1 MQNIQNLTNRPIE
14 FQGVR
19 IGAYSTASF
28 ATVND
33 FVTLSRLLNSGKVR
47 TYVTKSTTKQPET
60 VVDTTKTKETEP
72 QKEDTVTTLNAEDDV
87 TTLAEV
93 APEEKVDVMEEL
105 PKAPDDLEGIGN
117 IEEVS
122 EDKPEEEPTKKRTR
136 RKSSKN

>member
-1 MQNIQNLTNRPIE
+1 MQNIQNLTNRPVE

-28 ATVND
+28 ATIND

-47 TYVTKSTTKQPET
+47 TYVTKSTPKQPEP
-60 VVDTTKTKETEP
+60 VVETTKTKETEP
-72 QKEDTVTTLNAEDDV
+72 QKEDTVTTQKTEDDV

-93 APEEKVDVMEEL
+93 VPEKNVDVIEEL
-105 PKAPDDLEGIGN
+105 PKAPDDLEGAGD

-122 EDKPEEEPTKKRTR
+122 EDKPEEPTKKRTR

>member
-1 MQNIQNLTNRPIE
+1 MQNIQNLTNRPVE

-28 ATVND
+28 ATIND

-47 TYVTKSTTKQPET
+47 TYVTKSTTKQPEA
-60 VVDTTKTKETEP
+60 VVETTKAKETEP
-72 QKEDTVTTLNAEDDV
+72 QKEDAVTTPNTEDNVTTLV
-87 TTLAEV
+87 EV
-93 APEEKVDVMEEL
+93 VPEKNVDVVEEL
-105 PKAPDDLEGIGN
+105 PKAPDDLEGAGD

-122 EDKPEEEPTKKRTR
+122 EDKPEETTKKRTR

>member
-1 MQNIQNLTNRPIE
+1 MQNIQNLTNRPVE

-28 ATVND
+28 ATIND

-47 TYVTKSTTKQPET
+47 TYVTKSTPKQPET
-60 VVDTTKTKETEP
+60 VVETTKAKETEP
-72 QKEDTVTTLNAEDDV
+72 QKEDTVTTPNTKDDV

-93 APEEKVDVMEEL
+93 VPEKNVDVVEEL
-105 PKAPDDLEGIGN
+105 PKAPDDLEGAGD

-122 EDKPEEEPTKKRTR
+122 EDKPEEPTKKRTR

>member
-28 ATVND
+28 ATIND

-47 TYVTKSTTKQPET
+47 TYVTKSVTKQPE
-60 VVDTTKTKETEP
+60 VVVETAKTKEPEP
-72 QKEDTVTTLNAEDDV
+72 KKEDIVTTPKTEDDV

-93 APEEKVDVMEEL
+93 VPEKDVDVVEEL
-105 PKAPDDLEGIGN
+105 PKAPDDLEGAGD
-117 IEEVS
+117 IEEVP
-122 EDKPEEEPTKKRTR
+122 EDKPEEPTKKRTR

>member
-1 MQNIQNLTNRPIE
+1 MQNIQNLTNRPVE

-47 TYVTKSTTKQPET
+47 TYVTKPTPKQPET
-60 VVDTTKTKETEP
+60 VVETTKAKETEP
-72 QKEDTVTTLNAEDDV
+72 QKEDTVTTPNTEDDV

-93 APEEKVDVMEEL
+93 VPEKNVDVVEEL
-105 PKAPDDLEGIGN
+105 PKAPDDLEGAGD

-122 EDKPEEEPTKKRTR
+122 EDKPEEPTKKRTR
-136 RKSSKN
+136 RKPSKN

>member
-1 MQNIQNLTNRPIE
+1 MQNIQNLTNRPVE

-47 TYVTKSTTKQPET
+47 TYVTKSTPKQPET
-60 VVDTTKTKETEP
+60 VVETTKTKETEP
-72 QKEDTVTTLNAEDDV
+72 QKKDTVTTPNTEDDLA
-87 TTLAEV
+87 TLAEV
-93 APEEKVDVMEEL
+93 VPEKNVDVVEEL
-105 PKAPDDLEGIGN
+105 PKAPDNLEGIGD

-122 EDKPEEEPTKKRTR
+122 EDKTEEEPTKKRTR